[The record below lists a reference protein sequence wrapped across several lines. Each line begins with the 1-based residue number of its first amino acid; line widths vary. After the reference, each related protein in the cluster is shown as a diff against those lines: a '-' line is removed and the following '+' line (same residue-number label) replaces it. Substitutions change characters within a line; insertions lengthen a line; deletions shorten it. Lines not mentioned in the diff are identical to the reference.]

1 VLDVM
6 VMAMDLPLWALKA
19 IDKIRSNF
27 LWRGQKEA
35 DGGHCLVAWHM
46 IQAQQNQSLQMQISK

>member
-6 VMAMDLPLWALKA
+6 AMAMDLPLWALKA

-27 LWRGQKEA
+27 LWRRQKEA

-46 IQAQQNQSLQMQISK
+46 IQAQQNLQISK